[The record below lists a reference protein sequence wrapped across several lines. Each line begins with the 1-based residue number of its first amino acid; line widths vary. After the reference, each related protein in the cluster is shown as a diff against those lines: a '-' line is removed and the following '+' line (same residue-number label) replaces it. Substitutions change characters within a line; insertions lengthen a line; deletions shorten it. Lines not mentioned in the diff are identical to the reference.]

1 MEVTSENTNEQGM
14 TTVGNELY
22 AEFAVKYKLDL
33 EKIHA
38 GDYIDITVPEILSN
52 VNLAV
57 SNLHFEAP
65 KNLGNGQYRL
75 FFNENASNG
84 ISGSFSLSFKGTN
97 TTEAPKSGVVRIGN
111 IEKQITVTGKAAL
124 DTNSEE
130 TRAVVKYVSRSSS
143 PDFQMS
149 GPWSGTYDPT
159 KDSVIWYLVVINAKE
174 ARMDSIVTRDAI
186 PQPAMLNADSFKLSY
201 KGVGGSRNVPAEE
214 VQQYLKVNGNTW
226 TYDASSRAQQGQSVT
241 VKYSVTIPAQSNA
254 FISNTATA
262 NFVERGISYSEKSTF
277 TVKSRNGSSAF
288 SGYKSVDR
296 ETLDADDSDQ
306 RVTYKLTFI
315 NDKPFQIGEIN
326 LDDHLNPAVTYVDS
340 YGSDYFKLSFDEK
353 TNTVHVTNVKPIPS
367 SMEQSVTIAT
377 DFSKVPAGTTIENTV
392 GGNTVK
398 TKKEEPKS
406 VPITKLEDPIKVP
419 MTELVEPTKVPW
431 TDLTEPTKVPMIDLF
446 EPITVPMTDLT
457 EPSKVPMTVVVPQ
470 EKQAVAKPQQ
480 NKLAQTGA
488 SIDMVWLFALLF
500 AAGLTIKGMRK
511 PAAPKRGAHRK

>member
-1 MEVTSENTNEQGM
+1 MCAASAVQAHAAEGQDASQYVHMKVTSENTNEQGM

-52 VNLAV
+52 VNLVLVTYILKLLKTSVTDSIDYFLTRMPQTVFPAH
-57 SNLHFEAP
+57 SPFL
-65 KNLGNGQYRL
+65 LR
-75 FFNENASNG
+75 
-84 ISGSFSLSFKGTN
+84 GTN

-111 IEKQITVTGKAAL
+111 IEKQITVTGKAAPG
-124 DTNSEE
+124 TNSEE

-262 NFVERGISYSEKSTF
+262 NFVERGISYSEK
-277 TVKSRNGSSAF
+277 A
-288 SGYKSVDR
+288 
-296 ETLDADDSDQ
+296 L
-306 RVTYKLTFI
+306 L
-315 NDKPFQIGEIN
+315 PLN
-326 LDDHLNPAVTYVDS
+326 LGT
-340 YGSDYFKLSFDEK
+340 
-353 TNTVHVTNVKPIPS
+353 
-367 SMEQSVTIAT
+367 
-377 DFSKVPAGTTIENTV
+377 VPAHLSDISLLTAKLLMLMTQT
-392 GGNTVK
+392 
-398 TKKEEPKS
+398 S
-406 VPITKLEDPIKVP
+406 V
-419 MTELVEPTKVPW
+419 
-431 TDLTEPTKVPMIDLF
+431 
-446 EPITVPMTDLT
+446 
-457 EPSKVPMTVVVPQ
+457 
-470 EKQAVAKPQQ
+470 
-480 NKLAQTGA
+480 
-488 SIDMVWLFALLF
+488 
-500 AAGLTIKGMRK
+500 
-511 PAAPKRGAHRK
+511 